1 MTTRTSSHNRPS
13 RRTRNGPLTSDA
25 QDGRV
30 SSQVK
35 VLHDL
40 PPEIIFLVFEYLPD
54 EDLYRV
60 AFCCRYFHHLALPV
74 YLSRY
79 GSGPNSGEFIFDN
92 VMCEDVLKALH
103 SALYRPRL
111 NRLAVTFD
119 FGSMLPSPWEA
130 EPDQDHDDGSIVA
143 RISRLLDV
151 ADVDDVHLQL
161 GDLSRQKARAEDRLS
176 AGTGARSLE
185 DDRLTLAI
193 QHSGDRWVHIM
204 NDFLFKAK
212 CRSLT
217 VDFVSFR
224 YSTSNEFVEEA
235 IIRNY
240 YGYNTLYR
248 VGRQHWLLK
257 AAVAGAS
264 KLFGSKRPKLEKFQ
278 VHSEILFHP
287 ALINWTI
294 GTLNLSSS
302 SLTSLSFGQLN
313 QISSHTWSLLL
324 PCFSTPNLLD
334 LSIGLCAIQTEDLYQ
349 FLARHPTIRHLH
361 LGSYLPPPDSNSKAQ
376 ASLSALSSRRY
387 VMTSKH
393 SDVGGKTFLPALR
406 TLTGPPDYLV
416 ELLSSPHRPFPTL
429 QTVCVWYRTK
439 RATQFTLNALNH
451 DLAPICLR
459 LRSVPE
465 VVLSISF
472 EASGIDWVVGPPSGC
487 SSAPNGSAPIAGSS
501 NGAASVPAASPS
513 SQQQWGSA
521 FPSFSSAP
529 ATPTPQAQIDNG
541 DPPPPPSVSFVSS
554 CVTKLEFKAN
564 VYVLPPPVI
573 FSLPK
578 WLGAF
583 TKVRELSVK
592 TLASVG
598 VPVSLG
604 GRASR
609 GEGNGPFEQQLSLNH
624 KSIFL
629 NAVSKHCP
637 LIRKIEVDGKQED
650 VPNFRAIVRLK

>member
-13 RRTRNGPLTSDA
+13 RRPRNGHLAHDG
-25 QDGRV
+25 QDRRV
-30 SSQVK
+30 SSSPVK
-35 VLHDL
+35 LLHDL
-40 PPEIIFLVFEYLPD
+40 PPEILFLVLEYLPD
-54 EDLYRV
+54 EDVYRV

-92 VMCEDVLKALH
+92 VMAEDVLKALH

-130 EPDQDHDDGSIVA
+130 EPDQDQDHDDGSISA
-143 RISRLLDV
+143 RISEFLDV
-151 ADVDDVHLQL
+151 VDVDDVHLQL

-176 AGTGARSLE
+176 AGTGARSLD

-193 QHSGDRWVHIM
+193 QHSGDRWVRIM
-204 NDFLFKAK
+204 NDFLFKAR

-224 YSTSNEFVEEA
+224 HSTSTEFVEEA

-240 YGYNTLYR
+240 YGFNSLYR
-248 VGRQHWLLK
+248 VGPQHWLCK
-257 AAVAGAS
+257 AVVAGAS
-264 KLFGSKRPKLEKFQ
+264 KVFGLRRPKLEKFQ

-313 QISSHTWSLLL
+313 QISSQTWSLLL

-334 LSIGLCAIQTEDLYQ
+334 LTIGLCAIQTEDLYQ
-349 FLARHPTIRHLH
+349 FLARHPTIQNLH
-361 LGSYLPPPDSNSKAQ
+361 LGSYLPPPNSNIKA
-376 ASLSALSSRRY
+376 ATTSILSSRRY

-416 ELLSSPHRPFPTL
+416 ELLSSPLRPFPTL

-472 EASGIDWVVGPPSGC
+472 EASGIDWVVGPPTGC
-487 SSAPNGSAPIAGSS
+487 ASNASNGSAPNAGSS
-501 NGAASVPAASPS
+501 
-513 SQQQWGSA
+513 
-521 FPSFSSAP
+521 SSAP
-529 ATPTPQAQIDNG
+529 ASTSAAFPTSTSTTTTTPGTPSQAQVENG

-554 CVTKLEFKAN
+554 CVTKIEFKAN

-583 TKVRELSVK
+583 TKLRELSVK

-598 VPVSLG
+598 VPLSLG

-609 GEGNGPFEQQLSLNH
+609 GEGNEPFEQQLSLNY

-637 LIRKIEVDGKQED
+637 AIRKIDVDGKQED
-650 VPNFRAIVRLK
+650 VPVYRPMVRLK